1 MANKLKIFTFLA
13 IFAILSLKYSHIARQ
28 GVTNVT
34 NEAISSYLWGAE
46 YLREFI
52 DKHFEQKEYI
62 EQLIMEN
69 KKLKHSQMLMK
80 TYKGKLNNIL
90 LANKKVPF
98 GPDVELVE
106 ALSYEHISNYTRV
119 WIKMNDFNAS
129 KIYGLI
135 KNGSTAGIVA
145 QKDGK
150 ALALLQGDRNCVFSV
165 AIGKDRLPGV
175 ANGRGEFIHV
185 KYIPLWM
192 EPNVGDEVITSGLD
206 KIFMEGIS
214 VGKVVDVK
222 RDESYKVAIV
232 KPYTTI
238 TTPDFFYV
246 IK

>member
-1 MANKLKIFTFLA
+1 MASRFKIFIFLA
-13 IFAILSLKYSHIARQ
+13 IFIVLSLKYSSVARR
-28 GVTNVT
+28 GVTNTT
-34 NEAISSYLWGAE
+34 NEVLSNYFGGVE
-46 YLREFI
+46 YLKEYAK
-52 DKHFEQKEYI
+52 KHFDQEERI
-62 EQLIMEN
+62 EQLMLEN
-69 KKLKHSQMLMK
+69 EKLKRSDLLMK

-98 GPDVELVE
+98 GPNVELVE

-119 WIKMNDFNAS
+119 WIRMSDFNSS

-150 ALALLQGDRNCVFSV
+150 ALALFQGDRKCVFSV
-165 AIGKDRLPGV
+165 SIGKDRLPGV
-175 ANGRGEFIHV
+175 ANGRGEYIHV

-192 EPNVGDEVITSGLD
+192 EPKMGDEVVTSGLD
-206 KIFMEGIS
+206 KIFVEGIS
-214 VGKVVDVK
+214 VGKVVDIK
-222 RDESYKVAIV
+222 KEESYKTVIV
-232 KPYTTI
+232 KPDITI